1 MLMSA
6 DILLYDA
13 DTVPVGQDQKQ
24 HVEYARDTAQKF
36 NNIFGETFKLPEPM
50 IMKEVAIVPGTDGQK
65 MSKSYNN
72 TISLF
77 AERDEIIKS
86 VMSIVTDSSGELP
99 VNVYNIHKLFRNENE
114 LKNIYEENKGKYKI
128 LKETLIEDIDNFIK
142 PIREKRESLVENR
155 SKIAEILEKGGK
167 SAKKVA
173 EKKMEI
179 VRKMVGVAIA

>member
-1 MLMSA
+1 
-6 DILLYDA
+6 
-13 DTVPVGQDQKQ
+13 
-24 HVEYARDTAQKF
+24 
-36 NNIFGETFKLPEPM
+36 
-50 IMKEVAIVPGTDGQK
+50 
-65 MSKSYNN
+65 
-72 TISLF
+72 
-77 AERDEIIKS
+77 
-86 VMSIVTDSSGELP
+86 TDSSGELP